1 MMDKELSH
9 RLSALPII
17 YFRIKL
23 QLGFIMSKTIIHIDP
38 LTTNCVL
45 KYLGLAIDE
54 IKLVR
59 SIDTI
64 SQQVHMGGSAE
75 LESGRRRYLISEL
88 RFLNKRLQSVRDKAD
103 LN

>member
-1 MMDKELSH
+1 MSH
-9 RLSALPII
+9 RLILFPTL
-17 YFRIKL
+17 YFL
-23 QLGFIMSKTIIHIDP
+23 FDLEPGHTMSQTIIHIDP

-59 SIDTI
+59 SIN
-64 SQQVHMGGSAE
+64 SLNQLVSMSGAKQ

-88 RFLNKRLQSVRDKAD
+88 RFLNKRLRSVREKANLD
-103 LN
+103 

>member
-1 MMDKELSH
+1 
-9 RLSALPII
+9 
-17 YFRIKL
+17 
-23 QLGFIMSKTIIHIDP
+23 MSQTNIHIDP

-45 KYLGLAIDE
+45 KYLSLAIDE

-59 SIDTI
+59 SINSI
-64 SQQVHMGGSAE
+64 SEQVRASNAMH

-88 RFLNKRLQSVRDKAD
+88 RFLNKRLQSLREKAN